1 MQTEYTFYYLGV
13 KNAILT
19 SMILIE
25 CFSSLLFH
33 LNFFMNPMFL
43 HSTKMENGAGNWLSH
58 PIQASAA
65 VCQSTASSSRRHLV
79 SPSKNSPSW
88 GSPSGS
94 VVMNPPANAGNVRDS
109 GSIPGSGRF
118 PGARNGNLLKYS
130 CLGNSMGRG
139 AWWVIV
145 HTHTQSDNGSWPWQD
160 LILSLS
166 LCKIE
171 YNSSLSRLNSNKGIP
186 YLSSLTLNSFRL
198 HIYTPPSSLPPPTKR
213 WRQLLVLTVTY
224 LISFRL
230 KSSVVYPIP
239 PKFIF

>member
-65 VCQSTASSSRRHLV
+65 VCQSTASSSRCHLV
-79 SPSKNSPSW
+79 SPSKNSPAW

-94 VVMNPPANAGNVRDS
+94 VVTNPPANAGNGRDS
-109 GSIPGSGRF
+109 GSIPGSGRS

-145 HTHTQSDNGSWPWQD
+145 HRVANSWTRLSNWEHTHAVWQWQ
-160 LILSLS
+160 LALARSHSLS
-166 LCKIE
+166 F
-171 YNSSLSRLNSNKGIP
+171 SLQNR
-186 YLSSLTLNSFRL
+186 
-198 HIYTPPSSLPPPTKR
+198 
-213 WRQLLVLTVTY
+213 V
-224 LISFRL
+224 
-230 KSSVVYPIP
+230 
-239 PKFIF
+239 